1 MPFRSRSLTAMVR
14 WSDGLYGGFIAGLI
28 SALFF
33 LFCGMVIVH
42 EPVLG
47 DYFVRFAVGV
57 FGSRI
62 EGLPIVGLLFGLFL
76 HFFAAA
82 IFGIFYASMASRF
95 KPSWTAPTSVLC
107 GIAYGFFMF
116 FIAED
121 VSVPVLH
128 VISYDP
134 PLGSARRQRPLP
146 RGGDLGVHYDRSPA
160 ASGGSRL
167 THPVRRGSL
176 KMT

>member
-1 MPFRSRSLTAMVR
+1 MVR
-14 WSDGLYGGFIAGLI
+14 WSDGLYGGIIAGLV

-33 LFCGMVIVH
+33 LFCGVAIVH

-62 EGLPIVGLLFGLFL
+62 ESVPLVGLLFGLFL

-82 IFGIFYASMASRF
+82 IFGIFYANLASRF

-121 VSVPVLH
+121 IAVPVMRVVSTTPLWEALIGNVFFH
-128 VISYDP
+128 GVVISEYITI
-134 PLGSARRQRPLP
+134 AHRRHLA
-146 RGGDLGVHYDRSPA
+146 GLA
-160 ASGGSRL
+160 
-167 THPVRRGSL
+167 
-176 KMT
+176 